1 MATRKLLVRVM
12 NDPNNKRTFKKF
24 RIEEFPEMDVQST
37 TRMLVDM
44 YGEHLGFSE
53 AERAEIGYIGY
64 SNKKFKIT
72 SNDDLQRA
80 FESGE
85 LHKNQQ
91 AVFYICRKQEESA
104 SKRTAKDVAQ
114 GKTAPV
120 QVSPDDSETDS
131 DDSSKN
137 KRPRKQSKGKS
148 LEKTIER
155 LRSIHEDKWGLGEY
169 RLWATALERGHHSS
183 YQEPPDYPVFSN
195 TSKKRT
201 KSASE
206 LTQAL
211 TEVASVFLKSSRSD
225 VSSHAEQASAD
236 KATYNR
242 TELLKQMQMLSE
254 LYQSGALSKE
264 EFEEQK
270 KNVLRD
276 ISKC

>member
-1 MATRKLLVRVM
+1 M
-12 NDPNNKRTFKKF
+12 
-24 RIEEFPEMDVQST
+24 
-37 TRMLVDM
+37 
-44 YGEHLGFSE
+44 
-53 AERAEIGYIGY
+53 
-64 SNKKFKIT
+64 
-72 SNDDLQRA
+72 
-80 FESGE
+80 
-85 LHKNQQ
+85 
-91 AVFYICRKQEESA
+91 
-104 SKRTAKDVAQ
+104 
-114 GKTAPV
+114 
-120 QVSPDDSETDS
+120 QVSPDDSETAS

-137 KRPRKQSKGKS
+137 KRPRKQPKGKS

>member
-1 MATRKLLVRVM
+1 MTFRGLSKVANCTR
-12 NDPNNKRTFKKF
+12 
-24 RIEEFPEMDVQST
+24 IS
-37 TRMLVDM
+37 
-44 YGEHLGFSE
+44 
-53 AERAEIGYIGY
+53 
-64 SNKKFKIT
+64 
-72 SNDDLQRA
+72 
-80 FESGE
+80 
-85 LHKNQQ
+85 
-91 AVFYICRKQEESA
+91 
-104 SKRTAKDVAQ
+104 
-114 GKTAPV
+114 
-120 QVSPDDSETDS
+120 
-131 DDSSKN
+131 
-137 KRPRKQSKGKS
+137 KQSAIDVKS
-148 LEKTIER
+148 RKRALQNELPKMSRKEKQPQCKCPQTTARQIRTIPLKTR
-155 LRSIHEDKWGLGEY
+155 DHENDKWGLGEY

>member
-53 AERAEIGYIGY
+53 AERAEISYIGY

-104 SKRTAKDVAQ
+104 SKRTAKDVAY
-114 GKTAPV
+114 K
-120 QVSPDDSETDS
+120 
-131 DDSSKN
+131 
-137 KRPRKQSKGKS
+137 KS
-148 LEKTIER
+148 
-155 LRSIHEDKWGLGEY
+155 
-169 RLWATALERGHHSS
+169 
-183 YQEPPDYPVFSN
+183 
-195 TSKKRT
+195 
-201 KSASE
+201 
-206 LTQAL
+206 
-211 TEVASVFLKSSRSD
+211 
-225 VSSHAEQASAD
+225 
-236 KATYNR
+236 
-242 TELLKQMQMLSE
+242 
-254 LYQSGALSKE
+254 
-264 EFEEQK
+264 
-270 KNVLRD
+270 
-276 ISKC
+276 

>member
-91 AVFYICRKQEESA
+91 AVFYICESRKRALQNELPKMSRKVSITLLLRFKFFICFYNINFFNVFRRKNSPSASVPRRQRDRFGRFLEKQEATKTVEG
-104 SKRTAKDVAQ
+104 KITGKNYRT
-114 GKTAPV
+114 T
-120 QVSPDDSETDS
+120 TFH
-131 DDSSKN
+131 
-137 KRPRKQSKGKS
+137 PR
-148 LEKTIER
+148 R
-155 LRSIHEDKWGLGEY
+155 
-169 RLWATALERGHHSS
+169 
-183 YQEPPDYPVFSN
+183 
-195 TSKKRT
+195 
-201 KSASE
+201 
-206 LTQAL
+206 
-211 TEVASVFLKSSRSD
+211 
-225 VSSHAEQASAD
+225 
-236 KATYNR
+236 
-242 TELLKQMQMLSE
+242 
-254 LYQSGALSKE
+254 
-264 EFEEQK
+264 
-270 KNVLRD
+270 
-276 ISKC
+276 